1 MKRHSTLIAA
11 LAFPV
16 ALGIGIPAVAAP
28 EAPRSG
34 ASVHFRVHIPLVM
47 RLTLHDHPKQLRV
60 TAEDAARGYVD
71 VNGARIETAANHP
84 RGYTLQVRLAS
95 SLVDEVAIDGL
106 ARAVVAGGDAAVA
119 MPPMRALEGPL
130 PVSYRLKLAAAVTPG
145 TYAWPVA
152 LAVYGP

>member
-1 MKRHSTLIAA
+1 MNRLAPLLAAFAFPCA
-11 LAFPV
+11 LA
-16 ALGIGIPAVAAP
+16 IGTSAAAAP
-28 EAPRSG
+28 EAVRSSP
-34 ASVHFRVHIPLVM
+34 SVHFRVHIPLVM

-71 VNGARIETAANHP
+71 VSGGRIETAANHP
-84 RGYTLQVRLAS
+84 RGYTLQVRLAT

-106 ARAVVAGGDAAVA
+106 ARAVVAGGEAAVP
-119 MPPMRALEGPL
+119 MPPMRSLDGPR